1 MILLTILLCSFFI
14 GTIFFYD
21 ATKHKKKKQVKL
33 PSNTKYK
40 MPPIFWDEFNW
51 LSLKIYNMKIEEA
64 EIVQAR
70 INEFIYKY
78 EQFIEFQTFN
88 DRVGILLHD
97 YQKKV
102 KSLLNNKH
110 LEHGTSV

>member
-1 MILLTILLCSFFI
+1 MELLIITIISVFVTSI
-14 GTIFFYD
+14 YIFHD
-21 ATKHKKKKQVKL
+21 TPKKKKVKRVDR
-33 PSNTKYK
+33 NDRYK

-51 LSLKIYNMKIEEA
+51 LSLKIYHMKIDETDV
-64 EIVQAR
+64 VQAR

-78 EQFIEFQTFN
+78 EQFVDFQVFN
-88 DRVGILLHD
+88 DRVGILLSD

-102 KSLLNNKH
+102 SSLLNNKH

>member
-1 MILLTILLCSFFI
+1 MEYLILLAISAGVALIYLTHKP
-14 GTIFFYD
+14 D
-21 ATKHKKKKQVKL
+21 VKKKVVRVDR
-33 PSNTKYK
+33 NNRYK

-51 LSLKIYNMKIEEA
+51 LSLKIYHMKINET
-64 EIVQAR
+64 EIVQAK

-78 EQFIEFQTFN
+78 EQFIDFQVFN
-88 DRVGILLHD
+88 DRVGILLSD

-102 KSLLNNKH
+102 SSLLNNKH